1 VYIENLLG
9 KLLHRLDE
17 QVVQGKLALVLPS
30 CGLEEL
36 GKRGSLVLHGAYGV
50 LGPIAVVHKGC
61 VDLQDL

>member
-1 VYIENLLG
+1 
-9 KLLHRLDE
+9 LHRLDE
-17 QVVQGKLALVLPS
+17 QIVQGKLSLVLPS